1 MELPLPGDAARTFG
15 KKRSGRAS
23 ALTLSL
29 SPERAQHQS
38 HPQRSITSP
47 AKPSSATRSTHS
59 SLFSPDLLPCSAS
72 TAPHHHHQHHRNL
85 SVPRPSPSSI
95 GYGSLHSEARTESVL
110 TIRPPTTVE
119 RGRSPPLT
127 PFPPW
132 VSEEEDE
139 GDEECE
145 NRTWENSTTKRHS
158 YDGGHVPVTIL
169 RVEGKWVVSSVIH
182 GLVLVL
188 QFAVTLGVFSALMWI
203 TLWKENEPGN
213 DFDNWLWKFADP
225 SLVIVLLL
233 CATSLIIHEVKL
245 LSSVA
250 LLYLE
255 SLILA
260 ATTMASFVLWTRCF
274 QEESRSVK
282 GVLMGSNV
290 LMWGL
295 AFFGFVRAV
304 VIWKVEASEGDV
316 DQERA
321 VMYGTFVP
329 WEMGDE
335 RRESL

>member
-1 MELPLPGDAARTFG
+1 MELPPRDASRTLG
-15 KKRSGRAS
+15 KKRSARAS

-29 SPERAQHQS
+29 SPERAQHQN

-59 SLFSPDLLPCSAS
+59 SLFSPDLLPRSAS
-72 TAPHHHHQHHRNL
+72 AVPHHQQHHRNI
-85 SVPRPSPSSI
+85 SVSRPSPSSI
-95 GYGSLHSEARTESVL
+95 DYGSMHSESRAESAL
-110 TIRPPTTVE
+110 TVRPPTTLE
-119 RGRSPPLT
+119 RGGSPPLT
-127 PFPPW
+127 PFPP
-132 VSEEEDE
+132 
-139 GDEECE
+139 
-145 NRTWENSTTKRHS
+145 

-182 GLVLVL
+182 GLVLAL

-203 TLWKENEPGN
+203 TVWKENEPGN

-225 SLVIVLLL
+225 SLVVVLLL
-233 CATSLIIHEVKL
+233 CATSLIIHEIKL

-255 SLILA
+255 SLILV
-260 ATTMASFVLWTRCF
+260 ATTVASFVLWTRCF

-304 VIWKVEASEGDV
+304 IIWKVEASEVDA

-329 WEMGDE
+329 WDE

>member
-1 MELPLPGDAARTFG
+1 MELPPRDASRTLG
-15 KKRSGRAS
+15 KKRSARAS

-29 SPERAQHQS
+29 SPERAQHQN

-59 SLFSPDLLPCSAS
+59 SLFSPDLLPRSAS
-72 TAPHHHHQHHRNL
+72 AVPHHQQHHRNI
-85 SVPRPSPSSI
+85 SVSRPSPSSI
-95 GYGSLHSEARTESVL
+95 DYGSMHSEARAESAL
-110 TIRPPTTVE
+110 TVRPPTTLE
-119 RGRSPPLT
+119 RGGSPPLT

-139 GDEECE
+139 GEEECE
-145 NRTWENSTTKRHS
+145 NRTWGENSTTKRHS

-182 GLVLVL
+182 GLVLAL

-203 TLWKENEPGN
+203 TVWKENEPGN

-225 SLVIVLLL
+225 SLVVVLLL
-233 CATSLIIHEVKL
+233 CATSLIIHEIKL

-255 SLILA
+255 SLILV
-260 ATTMASFVLWTRCF
+260 ATTVASFVLWTRCF

-304 VIWKVEASEGDV
+304 IIWKVEASEVDA

-329 WEMGDE
+329 WDE

>member
-1 MELPLPGDAARTFG
+1 MELPLPRDATRTLG
-15 KKRSGRAS
+15 KKRSSRGN

-29 SPERAQHQS
+29 SPERAQHQH

-47 AKPSSATRSTHS
+47 VKPSSATRSTHS
-59 SLFSPDLLPCSAS
+59 SLFSPDLVPRSAS
-72 TAPHHHHQHHRNL
+72 TAPHHPQHHRNI
-85 SVPRPSPSSI
+85 SIFRPSPSSI
-95 GYGSLHSEARTESVL
+95 DYGSIHSEARTESAL
-110 TIRPPTTVE
+110 TIRPPTTTLS
-119 RGRSPPLT
+119 RGGSPPLT

-158 YDGGHVPVTIL
+158 CDGGHVPVTIL

-182 GLVLVL
+182 GLVLAL

-203 TLWKENEPGN
+203 TVWKENEPGN

-233 CATSLIIHEVKL
+233 CATSLIIHEIKL

-255 SLILA
+255 SLILVV
-260 ATTMASFVLWTRCF
+260 TTVASFVLWTRCF

-329 WEMGDE
+329 WDE

>member
-1 MELPLPGDAARTFG
+1 MDLPLHRDSGRTLG
-15 KKRSGRAS
+15 KKRSSLGNT
-23 ALTLSL
+23 LTISL
-29 SPERAQHQS
+29 SPERASHHQQ
-38 HPQRSITSP
+38 QRSITSP
-47 AKPSSATRSTHS
+47 VKSSSATRLTHS
-59 SLFSPDLLPCSAS
+59 SLVSPEFITRSAS
-72 TAPHHHHQHHRNL
+72 ASSPQHHRTV
-85 SVPRPSPSSI
+85 SGSRPSPSSI
-95 GYGSLHSEARTESVL
+95 DYGSMHSEARTESAL
-110 TIRPPTTVE
+110 TVRPPTSTLE
-119 RGRSPPLT
+119 RGGTPPLT

-158 YDGGHVPVTIL
+158 YDGGHVPVTIV
-169 RVEGKWVVSSVIH
+169 RVEGRWVVSSVIH

-188 QFAVTLGVFSALMWI
+188 QFAVTLCVFSALMWI
-203 TLWKENEPGN
+203 TVWKENEPGN

-233 CATSLIIHEVKL
+233 CSTSLIIHEVKL

-255 SLILA
+255 SLILV
-260 ATTMASFVLWTRCF
+260 ATTVASFVLWTRCF

-282 GVLMGSNV
+282 GVLMGSNF

-304 VIWKVEASEGDV
+304 VIWKVDAADDDV

-329 WEMGDE
+329 WDE
-335 RRESL
+335 RIESL

>member
-1 MELPLPGDAARTFG
+1 MELPLPRDAARTLR
-15 KKRSGRAS
+15 KKRSSRAS
-23 ALTLSL
+23 ALTLSF
-29 SPERAQHQS
+29 SPERAQHQ
-38 HPQRSITSP
+38 HTQRSITSP
-47 AKPSSATRSTHS
+47 ARSSSAVRHS
-59 SLFSPDLLPCSAS
+59 SLVSPELLSRSAS
-72 TAPHHHHQHHRNL
+72 TTLPHHQHHRNI
-85 SVPRPSPSSI
+85 SASRPSPSSI
-95 GYGSLHSEARTESVL
+95 DYGSMHSEARAESAL
-110 TIRPPTTVE
+110 TIRPPTTLE
-119 RGRSPPLT
+119 RGGSPPLT

-139 GDEECE
+139 GEDECE
-145 NRTWENSTTKRHS
+145 NRTWEGSTTKRHS

-169 RVEGKWVVSSVIH
+169 HVEGRWVVSSVMH
-182 GLVLVL
+182 GLVLAL
-188 QFAVTLGVFSALMWI
+188 QFAVTLGVFGALMWI
-203 TLWKENEPGN
+203 TVWKENEPGN
-213 DFDNWLWKFADP
+213 DFDDWLWKFADP

-233 CATSLIIHEVKL
+233 CSASLIIHEVKL

-255 SLILA
+255 SVILV
-260 ATTMASFVLWTRCF
+260 ATTVASFVLWARCF

-304 VIWKVEASEGDV
+304 VIWRVEMNEGDV

-329 WEMGDE
+329 WGNGDE

>member
-1 MELPLPGDAARTFG
+1 MDLPLHQDSGRTLG
-15 KKRSGRAS
+15 KKRSSLGNT
-23 ALTLSL
+23 LTISL
-29 SPERAQHQS
+29 SPERASHHQQ
-38 HPQRSITSP
+38 QRSITSP
-47 AKPSSATRSTHS
+47 VKPASTTRSTHS
-59 SLFSPDLLPCSAS
+59 SLVSSEFITRSVSAS
-72 TAPHHHHQHHRNL
+72 SPQHHRTV
-85 SVPRPSPSSI
+85 SGSRPSPSSI
-95 GYGSLHSEARTESVL
+95 DYGSMHSEARTESAL
-110 TIRPPTTVE
+110 TIRPPTSTLE
-119 RGRSPPLT
+119 RGGTPPLT

-158 YDGGHVPVTIL
+158 YDGGHVPVTIV
-169 RVEGKWVVSSVIH
+169 RVEGS
-182 GLVLVL
+182 LL
-188 QFAVTLGVFSALMWI
+188 WI
-203 TLWKENEPGN
+203 TVWKENEPGN

-233 CATSLIIHEVKL
+233 CSMSLIIHEVKL

-255 SLILA
+255 SLILV
-260 ATTMASFVLWTRCF
+260 ATTVASFVLWTRCF

-304 VIWKVEASEGDV
+304 VIWKVDTADDDV

-329 WEMGDE
+329 WDE